1 MVKFFKKFFEKNVK
15 KLSKIKPIGDDLEVL
30 CYLKAL

>member
-1 MVKFFKKFFEKNVK
+1 MVKIFKKFLKKNVK
-15 KLSKIKPIGDDLEVL
+15 NLSKIKPIGDNLEAL